1 MTTQQA
7 VEKTKDRIRPIM
19 GNLCAELRDFYHR
32 EKYDVDVQKEMRNA
46 VDKLS
51 SLIDEEKGEVLDKV
65 QSKMFEEDNYNW
77 LKTNTDDAI
86 KSIIDDVRKALV
98 TNLEEK

>member
-7 VEKTKDRIRPIM
+7 VEKTKEKIRPII

-32 EKYDVDVQKEMRNA
+32 EKYNVDVRKEMRNA

-51 SLIDEEKGEVLDKV
+51 SLIDEEKGEAYKKGLLEGK
-65 QSKMFEEDNYNW
+65 
-77 LKTNTDDAI
+77 NTP
-86 KSIIDDVRKALV
+86 
-98 TNLEEK
+98 